1 MVFTELGMMTVVS
14 FSHSL
19 NAYSPIPITE
29 FPMVADSKFLHPE
42 KTSLPKVVTEFGMIM
57 VESALSYLFY
67 RVPDG
72 N

>member
-42 KTSLPKVVTEFGMIM
+42 KSQMIRGFVRFLNIFLPSMKCRKIR
-57 VESALSYLFY
+57 L
-67 RVPDG
+67 RK
-72 N
+72 